1 MAERS
6 PQDVFDAYMNAVAR
20 RDWDALQ
27 SVTHPDLVVAYPQS
41 GERIRGVANF
51 RAILENYP
59 GGLDALTLGDVRV
72 VGAEDRWLMSPSF
85 TVVHIVGSGDAYT
98 GVASSRY
105 PDGSEW
111 YVVSLGKVKDGKLWR
126 AETYFAPKFEAP
138 EWRSQWVERFAGA

>member
-6 PQDVFDAYMNAVAR
+6 PREVFHTYIEAVTR
-20 RDWDALQ
+20 RDWDALRN
-27 SVTHPDLVVAYPQS
+27 VTHPDFVEEYPQS
-41 GERIRGVANF
+41 GERIRGLANL

-59 GGLDALTLGDVRV
+59 GGLETATLDRVRI
-72 VGAEDRWLMSPSF
+72 VGTEDRWVMTPSF
-85 TVVHIVGSGDAYT
+85 TVVHMVGTGDTYT

-111 YVVSLGKVKDGKLWR
+111 FVVSLAKIKDGKLWR

-138 EWRSQWVERFAGA
+138 EWRSKWVERVGAA